1 MNPIKSLIL
10 IFSIVLAL
18 PALGHEDIEGSGDH
32 PLIERIAGSYIAW
45 QSVNEYAEY
54 RFPAGI
60 HIRHQGYEESITVE
74 GEHLRILYRFT
85 EPTSTLRIYRSYQQS
100 LERAGFEILFQ
111 GRGQNDELDNNKGIN
126 FVGRYDILPS
136 GPHLRLP
143 NRRSE
148 SDASYLLAR
157 SQDGS
162 ILASVAIMLPN
173 LTDLPVIVLDVVT
186 TTTMNDA
193 MEHHPLKANELSH
206 SLTTQGHVA
215 LQQLYFAFD
224 SADILP
230 ESAETLNEIA
240 ELLQQQSDLRL
251 LIVGHTDSQGSF
263 DYNLRLS
270 SSRAEA
276 VKAHLETQH
285 GVQATRLQAAGAGMM
300 APVASNRD
308 ESGQRLNR
316 RVELVDL
323 P

>member
-1 MNPIKSLIL
+1 MNLIKIL
-10 IFSIVLAL
+10 TIFLLMALAG
-18 PALGHEDIEGSGDH
+18 PALSQEDIEGSGDH
-32 PLIERIAGSYIAW
+32 PLIERIAGAYIAW
-45 QSVNEYAEY
+45 QRVDEYAEY

-60 HIRHQGYEESITVE
+60 HVRNRGYEESITAE

-126 FVGRYDILPS
+126 FVGRYDTLPS

-162 ILASVAIMLPN
+162 ILASVAIMVPN
-173 LTDLPVIVLDVVT
+173 LTNLPIIVLDVVT
-186 TTTMNDA
+186 STTMNDA
-193 MEHHPLKANELSH
+193 MEHHPLPANALSH

-215 LQQLYFAFD
+215 LQQLHFAFD
-224 SADILP
+224 STEILP
-230 ESAETLNEIA
+230 ESAATLNEIA
-240 ELLQQQSDLRL
+240 ILLQQQPDLRL
-251 LIVGHTDSQGSF
+251 LVVGHTDSQGSF
-263 DYNLRLS
+263 DYNLHLS
-270 SSRAEA
+270 SGRAEA
-276 VKAHLETQH
+276 VKTYLETRH
-285 GVQATRLQAAGAGMM
+285 GIQASRLQAAGAGMM
-300 APVASNRD
+300 APMASNRD
-308 ESGQRLNR
+308 DAGRQLNR
-316 RVELVDL
+316 RVELVEL

>member
-1 MNPIKSLIL
+1 MNLIKIFAIL
-10 IFSIVLAL
+10 LLMALAS
-18 PALGHEDIEGSGDH
+18 PALSHEDIEGSGDH
-32 PLIERIAGSYIAW
+32 PLIERIAGAYIAW
-45 QSVNEYAEY
+45 QKVDEYAEY

-60 HIRHQGYEESITVE
+60 HIRNQGYEESITAE

-111 GRGQNDELDNNKGIN
+111 GRGQNDELDNRKGIN
-126 FVGRYDILPS
+126 FMGRYEILPS
-136 GPHLRLP
+136 GPNLRLP
-143 NRRSE
+143 TQRSE
-148 SDASYLLAR
+148 SDTSYLLAR

-162 ILASVAIMLPN
+162 ILASVAIMVPN
-173 LTDLPVIVLDVVT
+173 LTNLPIIVLDVVT
-186 TTTMNDA
+186 STTMNDA

-215 LQQLYFAFD
+215 LQQLHFAFD
-224 SADILP
+224 STEILP

-240 ELLQQQSDLRL
+240 KLLQQQPDLRL
-251 LIVGHTDSQGSF
+251 LVVGHTDSQGSF

-270 SSRAEA
+270 SGRAEA
-276 VKAHLETQH
+276 VKAYLETQH
-285 GVQATRLQAAGAGMM
+285 GIQASRLQAAGAGMM

-308 ESGQRLNR
+308 EAGRQLNR

-323 P
+323 Q